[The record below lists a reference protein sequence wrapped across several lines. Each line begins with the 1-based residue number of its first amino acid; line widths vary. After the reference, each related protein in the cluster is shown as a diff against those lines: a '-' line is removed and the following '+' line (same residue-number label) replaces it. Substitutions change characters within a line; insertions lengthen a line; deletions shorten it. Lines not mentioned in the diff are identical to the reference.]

1 MFINLSL
8 SETFLSIQKFFY
20 IMRVAVYYSNKDVRL
35 EERPIPQI
43 SDGELLVKVM
53 ASGICGTDVM
63 EWYRIKKA
71 PIVLG
76 HEIAGIVE
84 KAGKNVKNFKSGDR
98 VFVSHHV
105 PCMKCNYCRDGH
117 HTACE
122 TLHKTNFDPGGFS
135 EYLRVPKIN
144 AEIGTF
150 KLPENISFDEG
161 TFIEPIGTVLR
172 AQRLAN
178 LKENQSLLV
187 IGSGISGLMHIKAAK
202 SKNVKKI
209 IAVDINEYR
218 LNAAKRF
225 GADYIFNA
233 NDDIILKIKEVNEN
247 RLADMVIVCTG
258 ALPAARQALQC
269 VDKGG
274 TILFFAVPKPEEK
287 LEIPINDFW
296 RDEVKIM
303 TSYGAAP
310 NDLEESIKLI
320 ASKRLNLQ
328 EMITHK
334 LKFNEIQTG
343 FQLVA
348 EAKESLKVIVYP
360 QE

>member
-1 MFINLSL
+1 M
-8 SETFLSIQKFFY
+8 K
-20 IMRVAVYYSNKDVRL
+20 VAVYYGNKDVRM

-43 SDGELLVKVM
+43 NDDELLVKVM

-71 PIVLG
+71 PLVLG
-76 HEIAGIVE
+76 HEISGVVE
-84 KAGKNVKNFKSGDR
+84 KAGKNVKNFKAGDK

-105 PCMKCNYCRDGH
+105 PCMKCHYCLNGH

-122 TLHKTNFDPGGFS
+122 TLHRTSFDPGGFS

-144 AEIGTF
+144 VEFGTF
-150 KLPENISFDEG
+150 KLPDNVSFDEG
-161 TFIEPIGTVLR
+161 TFVEPIGTVLR

-178 LKENQSLLV
+178 LKDNQTLLV

-202 SKNVKKI
+202 SRNVKKI
-209 IAVDINEYR
+209 IAVDINDFR

-225 GADYIFNA
+225 GASQIINA
-233 NDDIILKIKEVNEN
+233 NEDIASKLKEFNEN
-247 RLADMVIVCTG
+247 RLADLVIVCTG
-258 ALPAARQALQC
+258 ALSAANTALRC

-274 TILFFAVPKPEEK
+274 TILFFAVPKPDEK
-287 LEIPINDFW
+287 FEIPINDFW
-296 RDEVKIM
+296 KNEIKVM
-303 TSYGAAP
+303 TSYAAAP
-310 NDLEESIKLI
+310 KDLEESIKLI
-320 ASKRLNLQ
+320 ASKKLNLN

-334 LKFNEIQTG
+334 LKFNEIQKG

-348 EAKESLKVIVYP
+348 EAKDSIKVIVEP
-360 QE
+360 NG

>member
-1 MFINLSL
+1 
-8 SETFLSIQKFFY
+8 
-20 IMRVAVYYSNKDVRL
+20 MRVAVYYNNKDVRI

-43 SDGELLVKVM
+43 SDDELLVKVM

-71 PIVLG
+71 PVVLG
-76 HEIAGIVE
+76 HEISGIVE
-84 KAGKNVKNFKSGDR
+84 KAGKNVQNFKVGDR

-105 PCMKCNYCRDGH
+105 PCMKCHYCLNNH

-135 EYLRVPKIN
+135 QYLRVPKIN
-144 AEIGTF
+144 LEFGTF
-150 KLPENISFDEG
+150 KLPDNISFDEG

-172 AQRLAN
+172 AQKIAGI
-178 LKENQSLLV
+178 KENHTLLI
-187 IGSGISGLMHIKAAK
+187 IGSGVSGLMHVKVAK
-202 SKNVKKI
+202 LKNVKKI

-225 GADYIFNA
+225 DADYTINA
-233 NDDIILKIKEVNEN
+233 NANVTSKMKEINKN
-247 RLADMVIVCTG
+247 RLADIVIVCTG
-258 ALPAARQALQC
+258 ALKAAQQALTC

-274 TILFFAVPKPEEK
+274 TILFFAVPRPDEK

-296 RDEVKIM
+296 RNEIKIM

-310 NDLEESIKLI
+310 NDLKESIKLI
-320 ASKRLNLQ
+320 SSKRLNLK

-334 LKFNEIQTG
+334 LRFDEIQKG
-343 FQLVA
+343 FDLVA
-348 EAKESLKVIVYP
+348 EARDSLKVVVYP